1 MDGNDSGSGL
11 VIGMIGV
18 VVALVVIAVMVA
30 AMWKVFAKAG
40 QPGWAA
46 LVPIYNLVVLLNIV
60 GKPLW
65 WIILF
70 AVPIANIYALF
81 AIAIALAKSF
91 GKSTGFGLGLVFL
104 SIFFYPVLGF
114 GSARYV
120 GPATA

>member
-65 WIILF
+65 WIILL